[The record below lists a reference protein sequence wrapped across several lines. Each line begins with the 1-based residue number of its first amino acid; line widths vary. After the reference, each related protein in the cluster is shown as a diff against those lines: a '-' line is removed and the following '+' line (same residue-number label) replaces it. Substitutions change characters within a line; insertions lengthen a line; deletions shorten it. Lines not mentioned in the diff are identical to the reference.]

1 VAAGLVS
8 SILVGGATAVFA
20 ATPAGQNL
28 VHAMTGSAHATVV
41 ADQEEQINGSK
52 PGGHMYCV
60 PLFWEQSHRGEKEVM
75 HLLPFPLS
83 HNAGNGG

>member
-1 VAAGLVS
+1 VKFVDVLRGKLVAAGLVS

-41 ADQEEQINGSK
+41 ADVDQHANNTQRAKLI
-52 PGGHMYCV
+52 
-60 PLFWEQSHRGEKEVM
+60 
-75 HLLPFPLS
+75 
-83 HNAGNGG
+83 